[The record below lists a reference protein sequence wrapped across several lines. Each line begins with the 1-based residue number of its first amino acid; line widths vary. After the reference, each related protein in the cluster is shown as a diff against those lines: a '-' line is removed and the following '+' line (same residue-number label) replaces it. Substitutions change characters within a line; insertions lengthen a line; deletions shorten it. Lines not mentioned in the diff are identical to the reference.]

1 MRRLTVTLAISLSTC
16 ALLVAS
22 CGAPK
27 SSEPAA
33 PTVGT
38 APVATSTEG
47 AELLIGVPCGLVPA
61 YEACKP
67 LFIAEH
73 PGVTFVED
81 VRNIDP
87 LTRAVCD
94 GQLKL
99 DIYLGLGERET
110 RSVVDAGLC
119 DGEPTSFLKQSL
131 RLVVPTGNPLGI
143 SSIEDLAKDDVRTV
157 AICTDELA
165 IGQAAE
171 KAMRAAGVWE
181 ALESSGRILRM
192 PQPAQAKDLVFNGK
206 ADGTFVFGACTDES
220 WTEADPQRAT
230 TGKAEVVCTVPEE
243 VHGGMNAQAVVLTTA
258 RDPELAREFVEFLL
272 RPECQEAITEWGYDP
287 IAPADSADSTEPTE
301 DPA

>member
-38 APVATSTEG
+38 VPVATSTEG

-87 LTRAVCD
+87 LTR
-94 GQLKL
+94 
-99 DIYLGLGERET
+99 
-110 RSVVDAGLC
+110 S
-119 DGEPTSFLKQSL
+119 
-131 RLVVPTGNPLGI
+131 RL
-143 SSIEDLAKDDVRTV
+143 
-157 AICTDELA
+157 
-165 IGQAAE
+165 
-171 KAMRAAGVWE
+171 
-181 ALESSGRILRM
+181 
-192 PQPAQAKDLVFNGK
+192 
-206 ADGTFVFGACTDES
+206 
-220 WTEADPQRAT
+220 
-230 TGKAEVVCTVPEE
+230 
-243 VHGGMNAQAVVLTTA
+243 
-258 RDPELAREFVEFLL
+258 
-272 RPECQEAITEWGYDP
+272 
-287 IAPADSADSTEPTE
+287 
-301 DPA
+301 